1 LRIEREAG
9 FTLLELIVV
18 VVIMGLM
25 LGLVLSNGPMRSK
38 RLAEAAA
45 VRNMVQGLRD
55 AAARAIA
62 QDRMTVFRLDPSS
75 GVWREGTRHGL
86 IPASTHVGFHG
97 VTAQRIGAITFA
109 PDGSASGGTITLARA
124 GAADVQVITV
134 DWLTGRIR
142 VDAPK
147 SR

>member
-1 LRIEREAG
+1 MRIERDAG

-25 LGLVLSNGPMRSK
+25 LGLVLSNGPMRSP

-45 VRNMVQGLRD
+45 LRNITQGLRD

-62 QDRMTVFRLDPSS
+62 EDRTTVFRLDPSS
-75 GVWREGTRHGL
+75 GVWREGTRRGR
-86 IPASTHVGFHG
+86 IPVGTRIGFHG
-97 VTAQRIGAITFA
+97 VRAQRIGAITFA
-109 PDGSASGGTITLARA
+109 PDGSASGGTIILSRT
-124 GAADVQVITV
+124 GTSDVLMIRV

-142 VDAPK
+142 TDAPAPQ
-147 SR
+147 